1 MGRADFL
8 ITFWLVYGASFLIH
22 GAVLRLIVKRAA
34 VDRQPKAQISPSRER
49 MLESD
54 EPLLVKFLDAA
65 RRAGERKKSG
75 DRALFGKLLDEEMDR
90 E

>member
-1 MGRADFL
+1 
-8 ITFWLVYGASFLIH
+8 
-22 GAVLRLIVKRAA
+22 
-34 VDRQPKAQISPSRER
+34 

-65 RRAGERKKSG
+65 RRRSGERKKSG

>member
-1 MGRADFL
+1 MDRVDFL
-8 ITFWLVYGASFLIH
+8 ITLWLVYGAPFLIL

-34 VDRQPKAQISPSRER
+34 ADHQPKAQISPSRER
-49 MLESD
+49 MLESG